1 MENKKIKINLKEFNK
16 VKDFISVVRKFKS
29 DIDLMTN
36 RAIVDAKSVL
46 GIYALD
52 LSEDTYVRI
61 ITDNFEEEKNFE
73 TAMEAFK
80 WQLLL

>member
-1 MENKKIKINLKEFNK
+1 MENNKIKINLKEFSK
-16 VKDFISVVRKFKS
+16 VKDFISVVRKFES

-61 ITDNFEEEKNFE
+61 ITDNFEEEKDFE

-80 WQLLL
+80 

>member
-16 VKDFISVVRKFKS
+16 VKDFISVVRKFES
-29 DIDLMTN
+29 DIDIMTN

-61 ITDNFEEEKNFE
+61 ITDNFEEEKDFE

-80 WQLLL
+80 

>member
-1 MENKKIKINLKEFNK
+1 MENKKIKINLKEFDK
-16 VKDFISVVRKFKS
+16 VKDFINVVRNFES

-61 ITDNFEEEKNFE
+61 ITDNFEEEKDFE
-73 TAMEAFK
+73 ESMEAFR
-80 WQLLL
+80 

>member
-1 MENKKIKINLKEFNK
+1 MENNKIKINLKEFSK
-16 VKDFISVVRKFKS
+16 VKDFISVVRKFES

-61 ITDNFEEEKNFE
+61 ITDNFEEEKDFE
-73 TAMEAFK
+73 TATEAFK
-80 WQLLL
+80 

>member
-1 MENKKIKINLKEFNK
+1 MENKKIKINLKDFNK
-16 VKDFISVVRKFKS
+16 VKDFISVVRKFES

-52 LSEDTYVRI
+52 LSEDTCVRI

-80 WQLLL
+80 

>member
-1 MENKKIKINLKEFNK
+1 MENKKIKINLKDFNK
-16 VKDFISVVRKFKS
+16 VKDFINVVRTFKS

-36 RAIVDAKSVL
+36 RAVVDAKSVL

-61 ITDNFEEEKNFE
+61 ITYSFEEERNFEES
-73 TAMEAFK
+73 MEAFR
-80 WQLLL
+80 

>member
-1 MENKKIKINLKEFNK
+1 MENKKIKINLKEFSK
-16 VKDFISVVRKFKS
+16 VKDFISVVRNFES

-36 RAIVDAKSVL
+36 RAIVDAKSIL

-80 WQLLL
+80 

>member
-1 MENKKIKINLKEFNK
+1 MENKKIKINLKDFNK
-16 VKDFISVVRKFKS
+16 VKDFINVVRTFKS

-61 ITDNFEEEKNFE
+61 ITYSFEEERNFEES
-73 TAMEAFK
+73 MEAFR
-80 WQLLL
+80 

>member
-1 MENKKIKINLKEFNK
+1 MENKKIKINLKEFSK
-16 VKDFISVVRKFKS
+16 VKDFISVVRKFES

-36 RAIVDAKSVL
+36 RAVVDAKSVL

-61 ITDNFEEEKNFE
+61 ITDNFEEEKDFE

-80 WQLLL
+80 

>member
-16 VKDFISVVRKFKS
+16 VKDFISVVRKFES

-80 WQLLL
+80 

>member
-16 VKDFISVVRKFKS
+16 VKDFISVVRKFES

-61 ITDNFEEEKNFE
+61 ITDNFEEKKNFE

-80 WQLLL
+80 

>member
-1 MENKKIKINLKEFNK
+1 MENKKIKINLKDFNK
-16 VKDFISVVRKFKS
+16 VKDFINVVRTFKS

-61 ITDNFEEEKNFE
+61 ITYSFEEEKNFE
-73 TAMEAFK
+73 ESMEAFR
-80 WQLLL
+80 

>member
-1 MENKKIKINLKEFNK
+1 MENKKIKINLKEFSK
-16 VKDFISVVRKFKS
+16 VKDFINVVRNFES
-29 DIDLMTN
+29 DIDLMAN

-80 WQLLL
+80 